1 MMSLM
6 DVVVIFSSRLL
17 WYLIFYDVSLVIFVG
32 FVGRIILS
40 FFKVFFRVFSDTI
53 LFTLSIKLY
62 YIPDDCFNDAQ

>member
-1 MMSLM
+1 MLSLM

-17 WYLIFYDVSLVIFVG
+17 WYLIFYDFSLVIFVG

-53 LFTLSIKLY
+53 LFTLSIRLY

>member
-6 DVVVIFSSRLL
+6 DVVIIFLSRLV
-17 WYLIFYDVSLVIFVG
+17 WYLIFYGFSLVIFVG
-32 FVGRIILS
+32 FVGGIILS

-62 YIPDDCFNDAQ
+62 YIPDDCFNGVQ

>member
-1 MMSLM
+1 MISLM

-53 LFTLSIKLY
+53 LFTLSIRLY